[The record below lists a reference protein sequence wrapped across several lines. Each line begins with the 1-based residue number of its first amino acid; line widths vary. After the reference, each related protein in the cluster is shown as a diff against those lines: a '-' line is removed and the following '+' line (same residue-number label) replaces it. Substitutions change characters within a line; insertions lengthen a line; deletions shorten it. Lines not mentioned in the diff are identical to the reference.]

1 MQDDAQGELEVLNH
15 SLAVVLLSGAPCP
28 TSDLHA
34 ACSQGHTG
42 PIASV
47 AFCPV
52 DSKVLATGSWD
63 KTIKI
68 WELTS
73 LGRCKATLKV
83 RLLF

>member
-1 MQDDAQGELEVLNH
+1 MLKNLPAG
-15 SLAVVLLSGAPCP
+15 LAVVLLIAVP
-28 TSDLHA
+28 HA
-34 ACSQGHTG
+34 QRLTCMLRASQGHTG

-73 LGRCKATLKV
+73 LGRCKTTLKV